1 MCTYTILALITVTTG
16 LFGGLV
22 KFFNSID
29 TSKPINLKEFLKY
42 LLTGIGAAI
51 LIPLFLNMISSDLIS
66 AEKIEI
72 HDYFV
77 YTGFCFIA
85 AYLSDRF
92 LSTIGDKIL
101 NEVNKVKNKQ
111 ESTSKTVELLVDNET
126 SPIDASTNENPNKAE
141 IAFQNLSNKIE
152 KKDTGLINEILNA
165 FEKNE
170 KYTFRSVKGISKE
183 FNYPENT
190 VEILIKAFEENGLIQ
205 RIKRRADG
213 QFLYGLTSLGKLL
226 KTHKK

>member
-1 MCTYTILALITVTTG
+1 MCTYSILALITVITG

-29 TSKPINLKEFLKY
+29 TSKPIIYKELLKY

-92 LSTIGDKIL
+92 LSTIGEKIL
-101 NEVNKVKNKQ
+101 NEVKKVKSKQ
-111 ESTSKTVELLVDNET
+111 ESTSQTVELLVDNET
-126 SPIDASTNENPNKAE
+126 SPIDESVNDNPNKAE
-141 IAFQNLSNKIE
+141 MVFQNLSSKIE
-152 KKDTGLINEILNA
+152 QKDTGLIFEILNA
-165 FEKNE
+165 FEKNG
-170 KYTFRSVKGISKE
+170 KYTFRSAKGISKE
-183 FNYPENT
+183 FSYPENT
-190 VEILIKAFEENGLIQ
+190 VGILINALEENGLIQ
-205 RIKRRADG
+205 RIRRRTDG
-213 QFLYGLTSLGKLL
+213 QVLYGLTILGKFL

>member
-1 MCTYTILALITVTTG
+1 MCTYSILAIITISTG

-29 TSKPINLKEFLKY
+29 TSKPIVFKELLKY

-66 AEKIEI
+66 ADKIEI
-72 HDYFV
+72 HDFFV

-92 LSTIGDKIL
+92 LSTIGEKIL
-101 NEVNKVKNKQ
+101 NEVKRVKNKQ
-111 ESTSKTVELLVDNET
+111 ESTSQTVSFLVDNET
-126 SPIDASTNENPNKAE
+126 APTDASVNENPTNAE
-141 IAFQNLSNKIE
+141 KAFQNLSNKIE
-152 KKDTGLINEILNA
+152 QKDIGLITEILKA
-165 FEKNE
+165 FEKNG

-190 VEILIKAFEENGLIQ
+190 VAILIKAYEENGLIQ
-205 RIKRRADG
+205 RIKRRPDG
-213 QFLYGLTSLGKLL
+213 QLLYGLTSLGKLL
-226 KTHKK
+226 ITHKK

>member
-1 MCTYTILALITVTTG
+1 MCTYLILALITVITG

-29 TSKPINLKEFLKY
+29 TSKPIIFKELLKY

-66 AEKIEI
+66 ADKIEI

-92 LSTIGDKIL
+92 LSTIGEKIL
-101 NEVNKVKNKQ
+101 NEVKKVKSKQ
-111 ESTSKTVELLVDNET
+111 ESTSQTVEMLVDNET
-126 SPIDASTNENPNKAE
+126 APIDASVNENPNKAE
-141 IAFQNLSNKIE
+141 MVFQNLSSKIE
-152 KKDTGLINEILNA
+152 QKDTVFINEILNA
-165 FEKNE
+165 FEKSG

-190 VEILIKAFEENGLIQ
+190 VAILIKAFEDNGLIQ
-205 RIKRRADG
+205 RIRRRADG
-213 QFLYGLTSLGKLL
+213 QILYGLTSLGKFL

>member
-1 MCTYTILALITVTTG
+1 MCTYSILALITVTTG

-101 NEVNKVKNKQ
+101 NEVHKVKNKQ

-126 SPIDASTNENPNKAE
+126 APIDASTNENPNKAE

>member
-1 MCTYTILALITVTTG
+1 MCTYLILALITVITG

-29 TSKPINLKEFLKY
+29 TSKPIIFKELLKY

-66 AEKIEI
+66 ADKIEI

-92 LSTIGDKIL
+92 LSTIGEKIL
-101 NEVNKVKNKQ
+101 NEVKKVKSKQ
-111 ESTSKTVELLVDNET
+111 ESTSQTVEMLVDNET
-126 SPIDASTNENPNKAE
+126 APIDASINENPNKAE
-141 IAFQNLSNKIE
+141 MVFQNLSSKIE
-152 KKDTGLINEILNA
+152 QKDTALINEILNA
-165 FEKNE
+165 FEKSG

-190 VEILIKAFEENGLIQ
+190 VAILIRKFEDNGLIQ
-205 RIKRRADG
+205 RIRRRADG
-213 QFLYGLTSLGKLL
+213 QILYGLTSLGKFL